1 VIIWK
6 FLQFF
11 NKFLLIFSRFTV
23 PIFTFYLIDLA
34 SIVSNFEVFAI
45 FQ

>member
-1 VIIWK
+1 VKIWK

-11 NKFLLIFSRFTV
+11 NKVLLIFSCFTV
-23 PIFTFYLIDLA
+23 PIFTFYLVDFA
-34 SIVSNFEVFAI
+34 SIVSNLEVFAI

>member
-11 NKFLLIFSRFTV
+11 NKFLLIFSCFTV
-23 PIFTFYLIDLA
+23 PIFAFYLFDFA
-34 SIVSNFEVFAI
+34 SIVSNLEFFAI
-45 FQ
+45 FR